1 MPRIRTLVIDS
12 DEDIISYEHHIKDK
26 FIRILIGFGVSDG
39 AGNFAPT
46 ENQNYE
52 QVIIAG
58 LEYDQFMAG
67 DKDRPANQFRKDD
80 LWPQVDLM
88 RNKVLADRKK

>member
-1 MPRIRTLVIDS
+1 MPRIRTLLVDS

-26 FIRILIGFGVSDG
+26 FIRILIGFGVSD
-39 AGNFAPT
+39 ASGNFTPT

-58 LEYDQFMAG
+58 LEYDEFMAG
-67 DKDRPANQFRKDD
+67 DKTRPANKFRKDD
-80 LWPQVDLM
+80 LWSQVDFM

>member
-1 MPRIRTLVIDS
+1 MPRMRTLVVDS

-26 FIRILIGFGVSDG
+26 FIRILIGFGVSDASG
-39 AGNFAPT
+39 KFTPT

-58 LEYDQFMAG
+58 LEYEQFMAG
-67 DKDRPANQFRKDD
+67 DKTRPANQFRKDD
-80 LWPQVDLM
+80 LWAQVDFM

>member
-1 MPRIRTLVIDS
+1 MPRIRTLVVDS

-26 FIRILIGFGVSDG
+26 FIRILIGFGVSDT
-39 AGNFAPT
+39 AGNFTPT

-52 QVIIAG
+52 QVVIAG
-58 LEYDQFMAG
+58 VEYAEFMAG
-67 DKDRPANQFRKDD
+67 DKSRPANQFRKDD
-80 LWPQVDLM
+80 LWSQVDVM